1 MDENEYLV
9 SFSTNKW
16 CSCAYR
22 DWLQATGSPQSF
34 LKIMLL
40 SHVLTALSAVS
51 KKISGL
57 LVICR
62 LRN

>member
-34 LKIMLL
+34 L
-40 SHVLTALSAVS
+40 
-51 KKISGL
+51 
-57 LVICR
+57 
-62 LRN
+62 